1 MSATVADTLRAVHG
15 AMCQAMVDADAD
27 ALGQLL
33 ADDFTLT
40 HMTGYRQLRA
50 EWLQQVR
57 DGRMSYHRMADAA
70 VHVDA
75 SDTAHPVLT
84 ARTWTEATIWGS
96 SGAWRLS
103 LTSAFVKHGPDWLI
117 AETVASTW

>member
-75 SDTAHPVLT
+75 SDAARLVLT
-84 ARTWTEATIWGS
+84 ARTWTEATIWAAAGPGGS
-96 SGAWRLS
+96 A
-103 LTSAFVKHGPDWLI
+103 
-117 AETVASTW
+117 